1 MFVSFHKGE
10 SHAILDTNAKDRAQA
25 VECKFSQFQLVNMK
39 LDLIGLS
46 AVFFLKNDFL
56 INFL

>member
-10 SHAILDTNAKDRAQA
+10 SHAILGTNAKDRAQA

-46 AVFFLKNDFL
+46 AVCSLKNDLF
-56 INFL
+56 N

>member
-1 MFVSFHKGE
+1 MSFHKGE
-10 SHAILDTNAKDRAQA
+10 SHFRHTNAKDRAQA

-46 AVFFLKNDFL
+46 AVFSLKNDLF
-56 INFL
+56 N